1 MHGALVNAGLTGA
14 PTCDR
19 SRRRGTMPFLTVPL
33 THVRSFLR
41 SATVA
46 LLALS
51 MPLTLRA
58 QQGAI
63 AVYDLTGALGTTA
76 RVLMIGAH
84 PDDEDTQ
91 LLGWLVRGAKVD
103 AAYLSLTRGDG
114 GQNAI
119 GNELGEAL
127 GAIRTE
133 ELLAARRTDGARQFF
148 TRAYDFG
155 FSKTAVETFR
165 HWPKDS
171 VFGDVVRIVRAFR
184 PQLIIAVF
192 SGTTRDGH
200 GHHQVSGML
209 AKEAYDASMDTVR
222 FPVAT
227 YGAPWTV
234 SKLYRA
240 ARFNAAVATL
250 KIDVGVY
257 DPIRGQSLGEIAG
270 LSRSQHRSQ
279 GFGVAQPRGALID
292 YVRREASRVNESTPA
307 EKEVSLFDGFDP
319 TLARFTTSASAAQRL
334 PFDSLT
340 RTIAS
345 LRTQLDPMQPWNS
358 LRRIDTA
365 RHLLD
370 RWCTAGMPS
379 RSAMCRGDDPIESNV
394 AGADADLMMS
404 AARTFGQLQA
414 LGAAS
419 SGLLLEA
426 TVARELIAEGD
437 TATLSMRVTNRS
449 PFTARVSVFTP
460 SSATAPAPRDTI
472 APGEAYVTTL
482 PLPSY
487 KRSAPWWLH
496 RESDDALLNR
506 GSSVIESVTRR
517 GDMFLEPASTIDEEQ
532 RAARPDASVPALVDG
547 VPVQLSAPISYR
559 HIDQTSGQIDL
570 PVMFVPPLTVTIDGG
585 PVGYVRANTPFTRVV
600 NVRITAHGDVMG
612 PVTVKL
618 ARPTG
623 IAVDAASKTVTLV
636 RGVETVVPFTIKGT
650 VPRGRFGINATV
662 DVNVGAAG
670 AATTV
675 ATGYQRIEYSHLRPQ
690 HLYQPASLAIEAV
703 ETGAAPAGPVAYID
717 GLADNVAPM
726 LSQLG
731 AQIEHLPASSITDA
745 SLMRFKVIVVGPR
758 AFEGQPLLTVK
769 MPLLQA
775 WVRSGGTMIV
785 QYQQADIAK
794 PGMAPFPMTFTRPA
808 ARVTEEDA
816 AVRVLR
822 PDSRLLTTPN
832 RIDSTDW
839 NSWVQERATYMPT
852 TADSSYTT
860 VLGMH
865 DPDEAENPNALL
877 TAKIGK
883 GTYVFTTLALFRQL
897 PAGVPGAARLF
908 VNMLNAGETAS
919 PARRRPVP

>member
-1 MHGALVNAGLTGA
+1 M
-14 PTCDR
+14 R
-19 SRRRGTMPFLTVPL
+19 FL
-33 THVRSFLR
+33 LR

-51 MPLTLRA
+51 LPLTLRA
-58 QQGAI
+58 QQGAV
-63 AVYDLTGALGTTA
+63 ALNDLTGALGTTA

-91 LLGWLVRGAKVD
+91 LLGWLARGAKVD

-127 GAIRTE
+127 GVIRTE

-155 FSKTAVETFR
+155 FSKTAAETFR

-192 SGTTRDGH
+192 SGTPRDGH

-209 AKEAYDASMDTVR
+209 AKEAYDASMDTLR

-234 SKLYRA
+234 SKFYRA
-240 ARFNAAVATL
+240 ARFNAAAATL

-279 GFGVAQPRGALID
+279 GFGVAQPRGSLID
-292 YVRREASRVNESTPA
+292 YVRREASRVNEATPA
-307 EKEVSLFDGFDP
+307 DKEVSLFDGFEP
-319 TLARFTTSASAAQRL
+319 SLARFAVIGAPTQRL
-334 PFDSLT
+334 TYDSLS
-340 RTIAS
+340 RA
-345 LRTQLDPMQPWNS
+345 LADVRAQLDARQPWNS
-358 LRRIDTA
+358 LHRIDVA

-370 RWCTAGMPS
+370 KWCTAGVPS
-379 RSAMCRGDDPIESNV
+379 RSDMCRGEEPIASNV

-404 AARTFGQLQA
+404 AARTFGQLQK

-419 SGLLLEA
+419 SGLLLET
-426 TVARELIAEGD
+426 TVTRELIAEGD
-437 TATLSMRVTNRS
+437 SATLSVRVTNRS

-460 SSATAPAPRDTI
+460 SSASAPPPRDTI

-487 KRSAPWWLH
+487 KRTAPWWLH
-496 RESDDALLNR
+496 RDADDALLNR
-506 GSSVIESVTRR
+506 GSSVIEPVTRR
-517 GDMFLEPASTIDEEQ
+517 GDMFIEPASTIDEEE

-559 HIDQTSGQIDL
+559 HIDQTIGQIDS

-585 PVGYVRANTPFTRVV
+585 PIGYVRANTPFTRVV
-600 NVRITAHGDVMG
+600 NVRVTSRGGVTG

-618 ARPTG
+618 ARPSG
-623 IAVDAASKTVTLV
+623 IAVDAAAKTVTLV
-636 RGVETVVPFTIKGT
+636 SGVEIIVPFTLKGT

-662 DVNVGAAG
+662 DATVGTAAT
-670 AATTV
+670 ATTV
-675 ATGYQRIEYSHLRPQ
+675 ASGYQRVEYAHIRPQ

-731 AQIEHLPASSITDA
+731 AQVEHLPANSITDA
-745 SLMRFKVIVVGPR
+745 ALTRFKVIVIGPR
-758 AFEGQPLLTVK
+758 AFEGQPALMVK

-775 WVRSGGTMIV
+775 WVKNGGTMIV

-794 PGMAPFPMTFTRPA
+794 PGMAPFPMTFARPA

-816 AVRVLR
+816 SVRVLR

-832 RIDSTDW
+832 RIDNTDW
-839 NSWVQERATYMPT
+839 NGWVQERATYMPT
-852 TADSSYTT
+852 TADSSYTP

-908 VNMLNAGETAS
+908 VNILNAGETAA